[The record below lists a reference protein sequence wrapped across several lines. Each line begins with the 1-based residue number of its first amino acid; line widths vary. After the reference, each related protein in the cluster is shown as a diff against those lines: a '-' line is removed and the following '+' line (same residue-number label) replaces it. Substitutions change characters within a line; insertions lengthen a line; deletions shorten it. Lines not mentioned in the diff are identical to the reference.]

1 MITGKTLS
9 RWLTGLLL
17 LLSLA
22 SCGAPAPVL
31 TGDGFSPSDIPSYSG
46 QAYAEV
52 NGGLPYFS
60 PDDLTTEPFERYS
73 PLDSLGRCGAA
84 WANVCLD
91 IMPTE
96 ERGEIGMVKPSGW
109 HTVRY
114 DDLVDGRYLYNRC
127 HLIGFQLAGENAN
140 E

>member
-73 PLDSLGRCGAA
+73 PLDPLGRAA
-84 WANVCLD
+84 PLGPMSALISCQQ
-91 IMPTE
+91 
-96 ERGEIGMVKPSGW
+96 RSGEKLGW
-109 HTVRY
+109 
-114 DDLVDGRYLYNRC
+114 
-127 HLIGFQLAGENAN
+127 
-140 E
+140 